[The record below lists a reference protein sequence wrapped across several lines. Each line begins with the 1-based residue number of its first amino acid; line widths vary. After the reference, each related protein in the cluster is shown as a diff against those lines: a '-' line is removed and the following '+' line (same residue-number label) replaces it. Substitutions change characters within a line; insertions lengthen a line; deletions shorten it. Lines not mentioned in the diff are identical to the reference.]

1 MQEVFIN
8 KVEYFLPAKEEL
20 NSQILKKAG
29 KNKSDIKKW
38 TDKIG
43 IKSRRIVNKNIFS
56 NDLALA
62 SARKILK
69 NIDKDKIDYL
79 LFCTNTPDYI
89 LPTNAC
95 ILQDKLGLRQNIG
108 IRYYFS
114 LFWLCLH
121 LG

>member
-43 IKSRRIVNKNIFS
+43 IKSRRIVNKNVFS

-79 LFCTNTPDYI
+79 LY
-89 LPTNAC
+89 
-95 ILQDKLGLRQNIG
+95 LRI
-108 IRYYFS
+108 
-114 LFWLCLH
+114 
-121 LG
+121 